1 MLLARGVEVV
11 WTHLGPSPRLEGQE
25 GLVCVEQ
32 WRQVLAVY
40 DTIVESVVHL
50 LPKGHAG
57 ARVRPSD
64 HVASRQSCVD
74 GRRLLGLS
82 KLDGVGWTPLIK
94 RIDRLKVEENTG
106 NRKVPDLRARI
117 AVANIDFR
125 LAPVDRYDELGKRVI
140 GGGRLRG
147 QGSRSPRDRG
157 VKSCTG
163 KKVFESV
170 GVGEPLGGA
179 RACELPPIR
188 HRHPPPP

>member
-1 MLLARGVEVV
+1 MLLARRVEVV

-40 DTIVESVVHL
+40 DTIVENVVHL

-64 HVASRQSCVD
+64 HVASRQSCVE

-140 GGGRLRG
+140 GGGRLSRK
-147 QGSRSPRDRG
+147 GSWLARSGR
-157 VKSCTG
+157 VNSCTC
-163 KKVFESV
+163 KKLLASF
-170 GVGEPLGGA
+170 GVGEPLERA
-179 RACELPPIR
+179 IACELPLIR
-188 HRHPPPP
+188 HRHPLRQ